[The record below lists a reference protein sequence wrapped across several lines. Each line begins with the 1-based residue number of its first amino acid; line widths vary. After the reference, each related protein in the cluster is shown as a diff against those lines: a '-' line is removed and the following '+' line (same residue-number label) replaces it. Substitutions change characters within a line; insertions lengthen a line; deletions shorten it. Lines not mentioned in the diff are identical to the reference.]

1 MRGKNHCR
9 KISKLLQTMPKGGC
23 EETLCMVS
31 DHLAKCEA
39 CGSLHADLQEMDELL
54 IESRVWFDEV
64 AREDRTSKSRIVTQ
78 SAPEAKRQAWRLRA
92 VWAGAAAILLVIAG
106 AAGLFLFDKGGRV
119 PPTVH
124 PPVAQAPLVT
134 RAMAAASS
142 SRTLLGVAEVVLRRR
157 EAPSLEL
164 PPAPRLLARESF
176 TPPFLRQCAIE
187 SDAIFGG
194 IVQSRIDLST
204 ASAASPQPFRPQS
217 LQQGTLESHDTLG
230 RILRSRI
237 NLTRR
242 QDT

>member
-1 MRGKNHCR
+1 MRGKNRCR
-9 KISKLLQTMPKGGC
+9 KMSKLLQTMPKGGC
-23 EETLCMVS
+23 EETLRIVS
-31 DHLAKCEA
+31 DHLTECEE
-39 CGSLHADLQEMDELL
+39 CRRLHADLEEMDKVLN
-54 IESRVWFDEV
+54 ESEAWFEKV
-64 AREDRTSKSRIVTQ
+64 ARETCISRSRIITQ
-78 SAPEAKRQAWRLRA
+78 LSPSARRRAWRLRA
-92 VWAGAAAILLVIAG
+92 VWVGAAAILLVIAG
-106 AAGLFLFDKGGRV
+106 SAVLLRSDRGGLAPL
-119 PPTVH
+119 TVH
-124 PPVAQAPLVT
+124 PPGTRMPTVT

-142 SRTLLGVAEVVLRRR
+142 SRTLLGVAEVLLRRR

-164 PPAPRLLARESF
+164 PPAPRSLARESF

-187 SDAIFGG
+187 SDARLGG

-242 QDT
+242 EDT